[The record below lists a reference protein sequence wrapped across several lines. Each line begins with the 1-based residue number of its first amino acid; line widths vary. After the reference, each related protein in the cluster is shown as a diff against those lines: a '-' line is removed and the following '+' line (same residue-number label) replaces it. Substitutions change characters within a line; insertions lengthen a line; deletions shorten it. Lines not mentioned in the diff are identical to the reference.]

1 MKTLV
6 VNSTVPAEASVPS
19 ARCKGIGFGSIL
31 NGKARA
37 RAKETSIKAWP
48 LAPVSIKAGQEKL
61 RPCEFIFA
69 LIVRDLFCSTFPDND
84 VDRITNANANVPPVC
99 PRLRLR
105 PGTPL
110 LTDCLDR
117 PSRPHRWDFL
127 YSPSR

>member
-48 LAPVSIKAGQEKL
+48 LEPVSTKAGQEKL
-61 RPCEFIFA
+61 RPCEFIRFV

-84 VDRITNANANVPPVC
+84 VDCITNAHANVPSVSDC
-99 PRLRLR
+99 DLGQGRL
-105 PGTPL
+105 
-110 LTDCLDR
+110 
-117 PSRPHRWDFL
+117 F
-127 YSPSR
+127 